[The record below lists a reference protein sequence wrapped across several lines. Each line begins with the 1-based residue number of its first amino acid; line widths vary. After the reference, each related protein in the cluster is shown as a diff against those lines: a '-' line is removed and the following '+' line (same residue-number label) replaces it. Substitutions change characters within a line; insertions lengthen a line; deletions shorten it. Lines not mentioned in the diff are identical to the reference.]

1 MLMCIHKKNPHIF
14 SSKIK
19 LTLTAKIINILHAF
33 FEEIRKATRNTL
45 EASIEY
51 QS

>member
-19 LTLTAKIINILHAF
+19 LTLTAKIINT
-33 FEEIRKATRNTL
+33 EEIRKATRNTL